1 MLPALSRYIPIKIRE
16 QQDSDTD
23 SDVVASSVVLMITL
37 VIVTPSYELAS
48 TYE

>member
-1 MLPALSRYIPIKIRE
+1 MLPALPRCIPTKIRE
-16 QQDSDTD
+16 QQDSDKD

-37 VIVTPSYELAS
+37 VIVTPSDGLAS